1 MELRLLSPPPAAVT
15 ATLPLVLPREGA
27 SAVET
32 IRWVATTYARALS
45 AGRVAMTT
53 SFGMEGCVLIDLI
66 AEAGLTLPVIYL
78 DTHFFFEETH
88 ELRRRLEKR
97 YPALEFVNRGTD
109 LTPADQAKR
118 YGPRLWDSDPA
129 ACCNLRKVEPMR
141 RAMEGV
147 DVWLTALRRGQS
159 PTRASLKTVD
169 IDPPY
174 DVVKVS
180 PLAAWDRPAVWDYVQ
195 SHGVP
200 YNALHERGY
209 PTVGCTHCTKA
220 VPGSKPWDYSREG
233 RWAGKEK
240 TECGLHFSDSPLT
253 PDESGV
259 KLGC

>member
-1 MELRLLSPPPAAVT
+1 MELSVLTPPPPAVT
-15 ATLPLVLPREGA
+15 KRLPPVLPRGD
-27 SAVET
+27 
-32 IRWVATTYARALS
+32 ATAGEVIDWLAETYAGELAG
-45 AGRVAMTT
+45 GRVAVTT
-53 SFGMEGCVLIDLI
+53 SFGMEGCVLIDLL
-66 AEAGLTLPVIYL
+66 AEAGLSLPVIYL
-78 DTHFFFEETH
+78 DTGFFFQETH
-88 ELRRRLEKR
+88 DLRRRLVKK
-97 YPALEFVNRGTD
+97 YPALRFVDRGTD
-109 LTPADQAKR
+109 LTPEQQAKR

-141 RAMEGV
+141 LAMENV

-159 PTRASLKTVD
+159 PTRADLPLVGVD
-169 IDPPY
+169 PQY

-180 PLAAWDRPAVWDYVQ
+180 PLAAWDRPAVWEHVRR
-195 SHGVP
+195 HNVP

-209 PTVGCTHCTKA
+209 PTVGCTHCTRA
-220 VPGSKPWDYSREG
+220 VPGSKPWDYTRAG

>member
-1 MELRLLSPPPAAVT
+1 MELSVLNPPAPAAT
-15 ATLPLVLPREGA
+15 AKLPAVLPREGA
-27 SAVET
+27 AAGET
-32 IRWVATTYARALS
+32 IRWVAETYADELA

-66 AEAGLTLPVIYL
+66 AEAGLKLPVIYL
-78 DTHFFFEETH
+78 DTGFFFEETH
-88 ELRRRLEKR
+88 DLRRKLEAK
-97 YPALEFVNRGTD
+97 YPSLNFVNRGSD
-109 LTPADQAKR
+109 LTPQQQAKR

-141 RAMEGV
+141 LAMEGV

-159 PTRASLKTVD
+159 PTRANLKVVD
-169 IDPPY
+169 IDRPY

-180 PLAAWDRPAVWDYVQ
+180 PLAAWDRPKVWEYVKN
-195 SHGVP
+195 HDVP
-200 YNALHERGY
+200 YNVLHERGY

-220 VPGSKPWDYSREG
+220 VPGSKPWDYTRAG

-240 TECGLHFSDSPLT
+240 TECGLHYSDSPLT